1 MIYQNATEIVHDD
14 VFLSLPA
21 FLPGSDVFLKIEGL
35 NPASSIKFKA
45 AINLVEQAEKAGTLV
60 PGMNRIVESSSG
72 NLGIALSIVCAIKGY
87 PLTIVADL
95 NTVESAV
102 LAMEAL
108 GADVVVIEEP
118 DANGGF
124 LHKRLAFVDDML
136 KADPYLV
143 WLNQYKSRA
152 NVEAHKDTTALS
164 IDREFGPID
173 YLFVGVGTSGTLM
186 GCLEYRRENRLS
198 HHVVGVDA
206 EGSVTFGGS
215 SKRRYIPGL
224 GSSRLPEI
232 YSDDG
237 SFRKVLVPEH
247 ESVAQCHHVA
257 RAYGLL
263 VGGSTGTVLAGVRR
277 MRDEIPAGSRVVA
290 ISPDLGDK
298 YLSTIYSE
306 QWLNDHPTLIKELS
320 NV

>member
-14 VFLSLPA
+14 VFLALPD

-35 NPASSIKFKA
+35 NPAGSIKFKA

-60 PGMNRIVESSSG
+60 PGVSRVVESSSG

-87 PLTIVADL
+87 PLTVVADL
-95 NTVESAV
+95 NTVDSAV

-108 GADVVVIEEP
+108 GAEVVIIDEP

-124 LHKRLAFVDDML
+124 LVQRLALVAEMLSVD
-136 KADPYLV
+136 PNLV
-143 WLNQYKSRA
+143 WLNQYKNRA
-152 NVEAHKDTTALS
+152 NVEAHRDTTARS

-186 GCLEYRRENRLS
+186 GCLEYRRDNGLS
-198 HHVVGVDA
+198 HRIVGVDA
-206 EGSVTFGGS
+206 EGSITFGGS
-215 SKRRYIPGL
+215 AKRRYIPGL

-232 YSDDG
+232 YLDDG
-237 SFRKVLVPEH
+237 SFHKVLVPEH
-247 ESVAQCHHVA
+247 ESVVQCHHVA

-277 MRDEIPAGSRVVA
+277 TQDEIPPGSRVVV
-290 ISPDLGDK
+290 ISPDLGEK
-298 YLSTIYSE
+298 YLSTLYSE
-306 QWLNDHPTLIKELS
+306 QWLNGHPTLIKERS

>member
-1 MIYQNATEIVHDD
+1 MIYQNATEIVNDD
-14 VFLSLPA
+14 VFLTLPD

-45 AINLVEQAEKAGTLV
+45 AVNLVEQAEKAGTLI
-60 PGMNRIVESSSG
+60 PGTSRIVESSSG
-72 NLGIALSIVCAIKGY
+72 NLGIALSVVCAIKGY
-87 PLTIVADL
+87 PLTIVSDL

-108 GADVVVIEEP
+108 GADVVIVEEP

-124 LHKRLAFVDDML
+124 LHQRIALVGDML
-136 KADPYLV
+136 NADPHLV
-143 WLNQYKSRA
+143 WLNQYRSRA
-152 NVEAHKDTTALS
+152 NVEAHRDTTARS
-164 IDREFGPID
+164 IDRELGAID

-198 HHVVGVDA
+198 HQVVAVDS
-206 EGSVTFGGS
+206 EGSVTFGGRS
-215 SKRRYIPGL
+215 ERRYIPGL
-224 GSSRLPEI
+224 GASRLPEI

-237 SFRKVLVPEH
+237 SFHKVVVPEN

-257 RAYGLL
+257 HTYGLL

-277 MRDEIPAGSRVVA
+277 MRDEIPPGSRIVV

-298 YLSTIYSE
+298 YLSTLYSE
-306 QWLNDHPTLIKELS
+306 QWLNQHPTLIKERS
-320 NV
+320 SV